1 MSDAIVS
8 YAALILADGGV
19 EITSEN
25 LQTLAKAAGASLDKV
40 CEIFHPDE

>member
-8 YAALILADGGV
+8 YAALILADAGV

-25 LQTLAKAAGASLDKV
+25 LLTLANAAGAKV
-40 CEIFHPDE
+40 DQVC